1 MEESA
6 DNSQVLSEA
15 DGAVASPAD
24 SSDDPLPFVQEDGL
38 VHIAAFDFDGTC
50 ISGNSPVLLVRRLMK
65 LGMLKK
71 SVLARIM
78 LWGIAYKLRL
88 PQNESWVRGLV
99 FRAFAGKPVASVDA
113 FLRDFYD
120 SDVALLFREQAMAE
134 LLSQKEQGRVVVLV
148 SATFEPIVS
157 RAMEFH
163 PIDFQISTRMRAAK
177 DGTYTCEVE
186 GLPVEGDQKIV
197 RLRKFADERFGAGRW
212 VLDAAYGDHHSDRTL
227 LGAARNPVAVT
238 PDRPLAR
245 TAKSEG
251 WRIAEW

>member
-1 MEESA
+1 MLTSCA
-6 DNSQVLSEA
+6 FPRTRA
-15 DGAVASPAD
+15 GYAG
-24 SSDDPLPFVQEDGL
+24 SSFA
-38 VHIAAFDFDGTC
+38 H
-50 ISGNSPVLLVRRLMK
+50 S
-65 LGMLKK
+65 
-71 SVLARIM
+71 
-78 LWGIAYKLRL
+78 
-88 PQNESWVRGLV
+88 
-99 FRAFAGKPVASVDA
+99 RAKPVSHVDA

-120 SDVALLFREQAMAE
+120 SDVASLFRERATAE

-197 RLRKFADERFGAGRW
+197 RLREFADERFGAGRW